1 MRRILA
7 GVVIV
12 GLALSLEACPKPANE
27 NNVTSENI
35 SVNETVDMNAT
46 DMNATDMN
54 ATDMNATDMNA
65 TDMDAA
71 DNAAAPKKGNQGST
85 DHKG

>member
-12 GLALSLEACPKPANE
+12 GLALSLEACPKPVE
-27 NNVTSENI
+27 NNVSENV

-65 TDMDAA
+65 TDMNATGNSA
-71 DNAAAPKKGNQGST
+71 DHGST
-85 DHKG
+85 DH

>member
-12 GLALSLEACPKPANE
+12 GLALSLEACPKPAE
-27 NNVTSENI
+27 NNTSENVSI
-35 SVNETVDMNAT
+35 NETVDMNAT

-54 ATDMNATDMNA
+54 ATDINATDMNA
-65 TDMDAA
+65 TDMNAA
-71 DNAAAPKKGNQGST
+71 GNAAAPKKGNQGST
-85 DHKG
+85 DH

>member
-12 GLALSLEACPKPANE
+12 GLALSLEACPKPAE
-27 NNVTSENI
+27 NNTSENV
-35 SVNETVDMNAT
+35 SVNETVDMNATDVNATNMNAT

-54 ATDMNATDMNA
+54 AVANGATPVSGD
-65 TDMDAA
+65 
-71 DNAAAPKKGNQGST
+71 QGST
-85 DHKG
+85 DHKPGNTAQQ

>member
-35 SVNETVDMNAT
+35 SVNETVNTTDMNAT

-65 TDMDAA
+65 TDM
-71 DNAAAPKKGNQGST
+71 NAATPKKGNQGST

>member
-12 GLALSLEACPKPANE
+12 GLALSLEACPKPVE
-27 NNVTSENI
+27 NNVSENV

-54 ATDMNATDMNA
+54 ATDMNATDMNGL
-65 TDMDAA
+65 
-71 DNAAAPKKGNQGST
+71 APVSGDQGST
-85 DHKG
+85 DHKPGNTAQQ